1 MIWDIVKDK
10 FQFSFDEICELVM
23 KLPFTKRN
31 VLRISA
37 MFYDP
42 LGIISPLLLQTCL
55 LFKNICNKN
64 SIRMISFPK
73 RLLKNGVI
81 Y

>member
-64 SIRMISFPK
+64 
-73 RLLKNGVI
+73 
-81 Y
+81 